1 MLFNVLKQF
10 RQALSIRKQVVHEKG
25 SEIEVDDDKVES
37 WAAAGFI
44 DKLKGRIKD
53 DEPEAD
59 DDDSV
64 SASTDTGNPE
74 NEADNSDEVPEGS
87 SEGEPSGDDT
97 DIEDA
102 AALITNM
109 DKNELEAFAK
119 EKFGTD
125 IDKRKGM
132 PKLLAEVQELM
143 KAK

>member
-59 DDDSV
+59 DDNITGT
-64 SASTDTGNPE
+64 ATDTGNTGGQ
-74 NEADNSDEVPEGS
+74 ADNGDEVTDKTG
-87 SEGEPSGDDT
+87 EGESSGDDT